1 MQRRKLKHEFMN
13 KSKLRWFDYIPIFG
27 FFTYSSRFKSCTKDL
42 PEEVKE
48 KIYIFYESSDKIDFL
63 TLLTIIHDALILFPF
78 FIVFPFTYR
87 WWHLLSYVFDVKN
100 KEEFEHLK

>member
-1 MQRRKLKHEFMN
+1 MHRRKLKHEFMN
-13 KSKLRWFDYIPIFG
+13 KSKLKWFDYIPIFG

-48 KIYIFYESSDKIDFL
+48 KIFWLYGASGPLDFL
-63 TLLTIIHDALILFPF
+63 YLLQPVILLLP
-78 FIVFPFTYR
+78 IYLVFPFTYR